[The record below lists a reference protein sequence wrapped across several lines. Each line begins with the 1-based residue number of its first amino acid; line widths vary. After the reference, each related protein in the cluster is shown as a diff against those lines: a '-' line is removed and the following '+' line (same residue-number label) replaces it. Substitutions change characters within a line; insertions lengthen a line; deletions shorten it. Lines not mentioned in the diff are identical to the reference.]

1 MMFSI
6 HSVSAKI
13 AAIVLL
19 AIAGLAAIGYLGYAD
34 LRSELMGQKK
44 LALQDQVETA
54 KSMIEGFRDRAAKGE
69 ISVEEA
75 KEGAKA
81 VLRPVRFGAD
91 KNYFFIYESDGLNVL
106 LPGKPELEGKSLIDM
121 KDTNGKLLIRDM
133 LAIAKAGGGNY
144 EYMWLKPG
152 DKEPSLKL
160 AYATT
165 IDGWGWMLGTGFHVA
180 DIEASLAASTRR
192 IGLITLVAL
201 IMLGALSFVVAR
213 GIAGP
218 LSRLTR
224 SMDRLQGGDL
234 DAEISGAAR
243 NDEIGLIGRAVAR
256 FRDLQR
262 ERIAAEAEAEAARAA
277 AMEKSRR
284 DALTGL
290 ADGFDRSFRETSA
303 GIENTATGFERV
315 ASDLLAVSDHTRRQ
329 AEASAEA
336 GRQAKDNVQAVS
348 SAAEELSASIA
359 EIVSQVNKTATI
371 SSGAVRETARAT
383 EVIRGLDEA
392 SSEIGKVVALIQEI
406 ADQTNLLA
414 LNATIEAARA
424 GEAGKGFA
432 VVASEVKQLAAQTSK
447 ATDEISRRIGV
458 IQSATGE
465 AVTATSTVE
474 HSIERVNEVTSS
486 IAATLDQQN
495 AAVSEITRAISS
507 TLAAVGSLAADMT
520 RLMEN
525 AEASDSKSQEVAAQ
539 ARRMLGDTKGLQAE
553 VDRLMR
559 EMRAA

>member
-1 MMFSI
+1 MFSI

-19 AIAGLAAIGYLGYAD
+19 AIAGLATIGYLGYSD
-34 LRSELMGQKK
+34 LRSELLGQKK
-44 LALQDQVETA
+44 LALQDQVQTA
-54 KSMIEGFRDRAAKGE
+54 QSMIEGFRDRALKGE
-69 ISVEEA
+69 MTLAEA
-75 KEGAKA
+75 QEAAKA
-81 VLRPVRFGAD
+81 VLRPVRFGPD
-91 KNYFFIYESDGLNVL
+91 KNYFFIYEADGKNVL

-121 KDTNGKLLIRDM
+121 KDVNGKPLIRDM

-144 EYMWLKPG
+144 EYLWVKPG
-152 DKEPSLKL
+152 DKDPSLKL
-160 AYATT
+160 AYATM
-165 IDGWGWMLGTGFHVA
+165 IEGWNWMLGTGFHVA

-192 IGLITLVAL
+192 IGLITLVSL
-201 IMLGALSFVVAR
+201 LMLGALSFVVAR
-213 GIAGP
+213 GISGP

-234 DAEISGAAR
+234 DAEISGATR
-243 NDEIGLIGRAVAR
+243 KDEIGLIGRAVAR

-277 AMEKSRR
+277 AMERSRR

-303 GIENTATGFERV
+303 GIENTATRFERV

-329 AEASAEA
+329 AEASAET

-359 EIVSQVNKTATI
+359 EIVAQVDKAAEI

-465 AVTATSTVE
+465 AVSATGTVE
-474 HSIERVNEVTSS
+474 QSIERVNEVASS

-507 TLAAVGSLAADMT
+507 TLTAVGGLATDMM

-539 ARRMLGDTKGLQAE
+539 ARRMLGDTKALQAE
-553 VDRLMR
+553 VDRLMH

>member
-1 MMFSI
+1 MFSI

-19 AIAGLAAIGYLGYAD
+19 AIVGLGTIGYLGYAD

-44 LALQDQVETA
+44 LELQDQVETA
-54 KSMIEGFRDRAAKGE
+54 RSMIEGFRDRAAKGE
-69 ISVEEA
+69 MTVAEA
-75 KEGAKA
+75 QEAAKA
-81 VLRPVRFGAD
+81 VLRPVRFGPD
-91 KNYFFIYESDGLNVL
+91 KNYFFIYDAEGLNIL
-106 LPGKPELEGKSLIDM
+106 LPAKRELEGKSLIDM
-121 KDTNGKLLIRDM
+121 KDTNGKPLVRDM
-133 LAIAKAGGGNY
+133 LSIAKAGGGNY
-144 EYMWLKPG
+144 EYMWVKPG

-160 AYATT
+160 AYAANVE
-165 IDGWGWMLGTGFHVA
+165 GWNWMLGTGFHVA

-192 IGLITLVAL
+192 VGLITLVSL
-201 IMLGALSFVVAR
+201 LMLGALSFVVAR

-224 SMDRLQGGDL
+224 SMDRLQSGDL

-243 NDEIGLIGRAVAR
+243 KDEIGLIGRAVAR

-262 ERIAAEAEAEAARAA
+262 ERIAAEADAEAARAA

-303 GIENTATGFERV
+303 GIESTATGFERV

-447 ATDEISRRIGV
+447 ATDEISRRIAV

-465 AVTATSTVE
+465 AVTATGTVE

-520 RLMEN
+520 QLMEN
-525 AEASDSKSQEVAAQ
+525 AEASDSKSQEVAVQ
-539 ARRMLGDTKGLQAE
+539 ARRMVGDSQALQAE
-553 VDRLMR
+553 VDRLMH

>member
-1 MMFSI
+1 MFSI
-6 HSVSAKI
+6 YSVSAKI

-19 AIAGLAAIGYLGYAD
+19 AIGGLATIGYLSYTD

-44 LALQDQVETA
+44 LELQGQVETVR
-54 KSMIEGFRDRAAKGE
+54 SMIEGFRDRATKGE
-69 ISVEEA
+69 MSVAEA
-75 KEGAKA
+75 QEAAKA

-91 KNYFFIYESDGLNVL
+91 KNYFFIYDADGLNIL

-121 KDTNGKLLIRDM
+121 KDADGKPLVRAM
-133 LAIAKAGGGNY
+133 LAIARAGGGNY
-144 EYMWLKPG
+144 QYMWVKPG

-160 AYATT
+160 AYATNV
-165 IDGWGWMLGTGFHVA
+165 DGWNWMLGTGFHVA
-180 DIEASLAASTRR
+180 DIEASLSASTRR
-192 IGLITLVAL
+192 IGLTTLVAL
-201 IMLGALSFVVAR
+201 LMLGALSVVVAR

-243 NDEIGLIGRAVAR
+243 KDEIGLIGRAVAR

-262 ERIAAEAEAEAARAA
+262 ERIAAEADAEAARAA

-303 GIENTATGFERV
+303 GIESTATGFERV

-329 AEASAEA
+329 AETSAEA
-336 GRQAKDNVQAVS
+336 GRQAKENVQAVS
-348 SAAEELSASIA
+348 SAAEELSASIS
-359 EIVSQVNKTATI
+359 EIVAQVTKTAAI

-392 SSEIGKVVALIQEI
+392 SGEIGKVVALIQEI

-447 ATDEISRRIGV
+447 ATDEISRRIAV

-525 AEASDSKSQEVAAQ
+525 TEASDSKSQEVAVQ
-539 ARRMLGDTKGLQAE
+539 ARRMVGDSKTLQAE
-553 VDRLMR
+553 VDRLMH

>member
-1 MMFSI
+1 MFSI

-13 AAIVLL
+13 AAIVVL
-19 AIAGLAAIGYLGYAD
+19 AIVGLATIGYLGYSD
-34 LRSELMGQKK
+34 LRSELLGQKK
-44 LALQDQVETA
+44 LALQDQVQTA
-54 KSMIEGFRDRAAKGE
+54 QSMIEGFRDRAAKGE
-69 ISVEEA
+69 MSLADAQEA
-75 KEGAKA
+75 AKA
-81 VLRPVRFGAD
+81 VLRSVRFGPD
-91 KNYFFIYESDGLNVL
+91 KNYFFIYEADGTNVL

-121 KDTNGKLLIRDM
+121 KDVNGKPIIRDM

-144 EYMWLKPG
+144 EYLWVKPG

-160 AYATT
+160 AYAMTVE
-165 IDGWGWMLGTGFHVA
+165 GWNWMLGTGFHVA

-192 IGLITLVAL
+192 IGLITLVSL
-201 IMLGALSFVVAR
+201 LMLGALSFVVAR

-234 DAEISGAAR
+234 DAEISGATR
-243 NDEIGLIGRAVAR
+243 KDEIGLIGRAVAR

-262 ERIAAEAEAEAARAA
+262 ERIAAEAEAEVARAA
-277 AMEKSRR
+277 AMERSRR

-303 GIENTATGFERV
+303 GIESTATGFERV

-359 EIVSQVNKTATI
+359 EIVSQVDKAAEI

-465 AVTATSTVE
+465 AVSATSTVE
-474 HSIERVNEVTSS
+474 QSIERVNEVASS

-507 TLAAVGSLAADMT
+507 TLTAVGGLASDMM

-539 ARRMLGDTKGLQAE
+539 ARRMLGDTKALQAE
-553 VDRLMR
+553 VDRLMH

>member
-1 MMFSI
+1 MFSI

-19 AIAGLAAIGYLGYAD
+19 AIAGLATIGYLGYSD
-34 LRSELMGQKK
+34 LRSELLGQKK
-44 LALQDQVETA
+44 LALQDQVQTA
-54 KSMIEGFRDRAAKGE
+54 QSMIEGFRDRALKGE
-69 ISVEEA
+69 MSLAEA
-75 KEGAKA
+75 QEAAKA
-81 VLRPVRFGAD
+81 VLRPVRFGPD
-91 KNYFFIYESDGLNVL
+91 KNYFFIYEADGKNVL

-121 KDTNGKLLIRDM
+121 KDVNGKPLIRDM

-144 EYMWLKPG
+144 EYLWVKPG
-152 DKEPSLKL
+152 DKDPSLKL
-160 AYATT
+160 AYATM
-165 IDGWGWMLGTGFHVA
+165 IEGWNWMLGTGFHVA
-180 DIEASLAASTRR
+180 DIEVSLAASTRR
-192 IGLITLVAL
+192 IGLITLVSL
-201 IMLGALSFVVAR
+201 LMLGALSFVVAR

-234 DAEISGAAR
+234 DAEISGATR
-243 NDEIGLIGRAVAR
+243 KDEIGLIGRAVAR

-277 AMEKSRR
+277 AMERSRR

-303 GIENTATGFERV
+303 GIESTATGFERV

-359 EIVSQVNKTATI
+359 EIVAQVDKAAEI

-392 SSEIGKVVALIQEI
+392 SGEIGKVVALIQEI

-465 AVTATSTVE
+465 AVSATGTVE
-474 HSIERVNEVTSS
+474 QSIERVNEVASS

-507 TLAAVGSLAADMT
+507 TLTAVGSLAADMM

-539 ARRMLGDTKGLQAE
+539 ARRMLGDTKALQAE
-553 VDRLMR
+553 VDRLMQ

>member
-1 MMFSI
+1 MFSI

-13 AAIVLL
+13 AAIVVL
-19 AIAGLAAIGYLGYAD
+19 AIVGLATIGYLGYSD
-34 LRSELMGQKK
+34 LRSELLGQKK
-44 LALQDQVETA
+44 LALQDQVQTA
-54 KSMIEGFRDRAAKGE
+54 QSMIEGFRDRAAKGE
-69 ISVEEA
+69 MSLADAQEA
-75 KEGAKA
+75 AKA
-81 VLRPVRFGAD
+81 VLRSVRFGPD
-91 KNYFFIYESDGLNVL
+91 KNYFFIYEADGTNVL

-121 KDTNGKLLIRDM
+121 KDVNGKPIIRDM

-144 EYMWLKPG
+144 EYLWVKPG

-160 AYATT
+160 AYAMTVE
-165 IDGWGWMLGTGFHVA
+165 GWNWMLGTGFHVA

-192 IGLITLVAL
+192 IGLITLVSL
-201 IMLGALSFVVAR
+201 LMLGALSFVVAR

-234 DAEISGAAR
+234 DAEISGATR
-243 NDEIGLIGRAVAR
+243 KDEIGLIGRAVAR

-277 AMEKSRR
+277 AMERARR

-303 GIENTATGFERV
+303 GIESTATGFERV

-359 EIVSQVNKTATI
+359 EIVAQVDKAAEI

-465 AVTATSTVE
+465 AVSATGTVE
-474 HSIERVNEVTSS
+474 QSIERVNEVASS

-507 TLAAVGSLAADMT
+507 TLTAVGGLATDMM

-525 AEASDSKSQEVAAQ
+525 AEASDTKSQEVAAQ
-539 ARRMLGDTKGLQAE
+539 ARRMLGDTKALQAE
-553 VDRLMR
+553 VDRLMH

>member
-1 MMFSI
+1 MFSI

-19 AIAGLAAIGYLGYAD
+19 AIAGLATIGYLGYTD
-34 LRSELMGQKK
+34 LRSELLGQKK
-44 LALQDQVETA
+44 LALQDQVQTA
-54 KSMIEGFRDRAAKGE
+54 QSMIEGFRDRAAKGE
-69 ISVEEA
+69 MSLAEA
-75 KEGAKA
+75 QEAAKA
-81 VLRPVRFGAD
+81 VLRPVRFGPD
-91 KNYFFIYESDGLNVL
+91 KNYFFIYEEDGKNVL

-121 KDTNGKLLIRDM
+121 KDVNGKPLIRDM

-144 EYMWLKPG
+144 EYLWVKPG
-152 DKEPSLKL
+152 DKDPSLKL

-165 IDGWGWMLGTGFHVA
+165 IDGWNWMLGTGFHVA

-192 IGLITLVAL
+192 IGLITLVSL
-201 IMLGALSFVVAR
+201 LLLGALSFVVAR
-213 GIAGP
+213 GISGP

-234 DAEISGAAR
+234 DAEISGATR
-243 NDEIGLIGRAVAR
+243 KDEIGLIGRAVAR

-277 AMEKSRR
+277 AMERSRR

-303 GIENTATGFERV
+303 GIESTATGFERV

-359 EIVSQVNKTATI
+359 EIVTQVDKAAEI

-465 AVTATSTVE
+465 AVSATSTVE
-474 HSIERVNEVTSS
+474 QSIERVNEVASS

-507 TLAAVGSLAADMT
+507 TLTAVGGLASDMM

-539 ARRMLGDTKGLQAE
+539 ARRMLGDTKALQAE
-553 VDRLMR
+553 VDRLMH

>member
-1 MMFSI
+1 MFSI

-13 AAIVLL
+13 AAIVVL
-19 AIAGLAAIGYLGYAD
+19 AIAGLATIGYLGYTD
-34 LRSELMGQKK
+34 LRSELLGQKK
-44 LALQDQVETA
+44 LALQDQVQTA
-54 KSMIEGFRDRAAKGE
+54 QSMIEGFRDRAAKGE
-69 ISVEEA
+69 MSLDEA
-75 KEGAKA
+75 KEAAKA
-81 VLRPVRFGAD
+81 VLRPVRFGPD
-91 KNYFFIYESDGLNVL
+91 KNYFFIYEEDGKNVL

-121 KDTNGKLLIRDM
+121 KDVNGKPLIRDM

-144 EYMWLKPG
+144 EYLWVKPG
-152 DKEPSLKL
+152 DKDPSLKL
-160 AYATT
+160 AYATS
-165 IDGWGWMLGTGFHVA
+165 IDGWNWMLGTGFHVA

-192 IGLITLVAL
+192 IGFITLVSL
-201 IMLGALSFVVAR
+201 LMLGALSFVVAR
-213 GIAGP
+213 GISGP

-234 DAEISGAAR
+234 DAEISGATR
-243 NDEIGLIGRAVAR
+243 KDEIGLIGRAVAR

-277 AMEKSRR
+277 AMERSRR

-303 GIENTATGFERV
+303 GIESTATGFERV

-359 EIVSQVNKTATI
+359 EIVTQVDKAAEI

-465 AVTATSTVE
+465 AVEATSTVE
-474 HSIERVNEVTSS
+474 QSIERVNEVASS

-507 TLAAVGSLAADMT
+507 TLAAVGGLATDMMQ
-520 RLMEN
+520 LMEN

-539 ARRMLGDTKGLQAE
+539 ARRMLGDTKALQAE
-553 VDRLMR
+553 VDRLMH

>member
-1 MMFSI
+1 MFSI

-19 AIAGLAAIGYLGYAD
+19 AIAGLATIGYLGYSD
-34 LRSELMGQKK
+34 LRSELLGQKK
-44 LALQDQVETA
+44 LALQDQVQTA
-54 KSMIEGFRDRAAKGE
+54 QSMIEGFRDRALKGE
-69 ISVEEA
+69 MTLAEA
-75 KEGAKA
+75 QEAAKA
-81 VLRPVRFGAD
+81 VLRPVRFGPD
-91 KNYFFIYESDGLNVL
+91 KNYFFIYEADGKNVL

-121 KDTNGKLLIRDM
+121 KDVNGKPLIRDM

-144 EYMWLKPG
+144 EYLWVKPG
-152 DKEPSLKL
+152 DKDPSLKL
-160 AYATT
+160 AYATM
-165 IDGWGWMLGTGFHVA
+165 IEGWNWMLGTGFHVA

-192 IGLITLVAL
+192 IGLITLVSL
-201 IMLGALSFVVAR
+201 LMLGALSFVVAR
-213 GIAGP
+213 GISGP

-234 DAEISGAAR
+234 DAEISGATR
-243 NDEIGLIGRAVAR
+243 KDEIGLIGRAVAR

-277 AMEKSRR
+277 AMERSRR

-359 EIVSQVNKTATI
+359 EIVAQVDKAAEI

-465 AVTATSTVE
+465 AVSATGTVE
-474 HSIERVNEVTSS
+474 QSIERVNEVASS

-507 TLAAVGSLAADMT
+507 TLTAVGGLATDMM

-539 ARRMLGDTKGLQAE
+539 ARRMLGDTKALQAE
-553 VDRLMR
+553 VDRLMH

>member
-1 MMFSI
+1 MFSI
-6 HSVSAKI
+6 YSVSAKI

-19 AIAGLAAIGYLGYAD
+19 AIGGLATIGYLSYTD

-44 LALQDQVETA
+44 LELQGQVETVR
-54 KSMIEGFRDRAAKGE
+54 STIEGFRDRATKGE
-69 ISVEEA
+69 ISVAEA
-75 KEGAKA
+75 QEAAKA

-91 KNYFFIYESDGLNVL
+91 KNYFFIYDADGLNIL

-121 KDTNGKLLIRDM
+121 KDADGKPLVRAM

-144 EYMWLKPG
+144 QYMWVKPG

-160 AYATT
+160 AYATNV
-165 IDGWGWMLGTGFHVA
+165 DGWNWMLGTGFHVA
-180 DIEASLAASTRR
+180 DIEASLSASTRR
-192 IGLITLVAL
+192 IGLTTLVAL
-201 IMLGALSFVVAR
+201 LLLGALSVVVAR

-243 NDEIGLIGRAVAR
+243 KDEIGLIGRAVAR

-262 ERIAAEAEAEAARAA
+262 ERIAAEADAEAARAA

-290 ADGFDRSFRETSA
+290 ADGFDKSFRETSA
-303 GIENTATGFERV
+303 GIESTATGFERV
-315 ASDLLAVSDHTRRQ
+315 ASDLLAVSNHTRRQ

-336 GRQAKDNVQAVS
+336 GRQAKENVQAVS
-348 SAAEELSASIA
+348 SAAEELSASIS
-359 EIVSQVNKTATI
+359 EIVAQVDKAADI
-371 SSGAVRETARAT
+371 SGGAVRETARAT

-392 SSEIGKVVALIQEI
+392 SGEIGKVVALIQEI

-447 ATDEISRRIGV
+447 ATDEISRRIAV

-474 HSIERVNEVTSS
+474 QSIERVNEVASS

-507 TLAAVGSLAADMT
+507 TLTAVGSLATDMM

-525 AEASDSKSQEVAAQ
+525 AEASDSKSQEVAVQ
-539 ARRMLGDTKGLQAE
+539 ARRMLGDSKTLQAE

>member
-1 MMFSI
+1 MFSI

-54 KSMIEGFRDRAAKGE
+54 KSMIEGFRDAAAKGE

-75 KEGAKA
+75 KEAAKA

-121 KDTNGKLLIRDM
+121 KDTNGKPLIRDM

-144 EYMWLKPG
+144 EYLWLKPG

-165 IDGWGWMLGTGFHVA
+165 VDGWGWMLGTGFHVA

-243 NDEIGLIGRAVAR
+243 KDEIGLIGRAVAR

-315 ASDLLAVSDHTRRQ
+315 ASDLLAVSNHTRRQ

>member
-1 MMFSI
+1 MFSI

-19 AIAGLAAIGYLGYAD
+19 AIAGLATIGYLGYSD
-34 LRSELMGQKK
+34 LRSELLGQKK
-44 LALQDQVETA
+44 LALQDQVQTA
-54 KSMIEGFRDRAAKGE
+54 QSMIEGFRDRALKGE
-69 ISVEEA
+69 MTLAEA
-75 KEGAKA
+75 QEAAKA
-81 VLRPVRFGAD
+81 VLRPVRFGPD
-91 KNYFFIYESDGLNVL
+91 KNYFFIYEADGKNVL

-121 KDTNGKLLIRDM
+121 KDVNGKPLIRDM

-144 EYMWLKPG
+144 EYLWVKPG
-152 DKEPSLKL
+152 DKDPSLKL
-160 AYATT
+160 AYATM
-165 IDGWGWMLGTGFHVA
+165 IEGWNWMLGTGFHVA

-192 IGLITLVAL
+192 IGLITLVSL
-201 IMLGALSFVVAR
+201 LMLGALSFVVAR
-213 GIAGP
+213 GISGP

-234 DAEISGAAR
+234 DAEISGATR
-243 NDEIGLIGRAVAR
+243 KDEIGLIGRAVAR

-277 AMEKSRR
+277 AMERSRR

-359 EIVSQVNKTATI
+359 EIVAQVDKAAEI

-465 AVTATSTVE
+465 AVSATGTVE
-474 HSIERVNEVTSS
+474 QSIERVNEVASS

-507 TLAAVGSLAADMT
+507 TLTAVGGLANDMM

-539 ARRMLGDTKGLQAE
+539 ARRMLGDTKALQAE
-553 VDRLMR
+553 VDRLMH

>member
-1 MMFSI
+1 MFSI

-13 AAIVLL
+13 AAIVVL
-19 AIAGLAAIGYLGYAD
+19 AIAGLATIGYLGYTD
-34 LRSELMGQKK
+34 LRSELLGQKK
-44 LALQDQVETA
+44 LALQDQVQTA
-54 KSMIEGFRDRAAKGE
+54 QSMIEGFRDRAAKGE
-69 ISVEEA
+69 MSLEEA
-75 KEGAKA
+75 QEAAKA
-81 VLRPVRFGAD
+81 VLRPVRFGPD
-91 KNYFFIYESDGLNVL
+91 KNYFFIYEEDGKNVL

-121 KDTNGKLLIRDM
+121 KDVNGKPLIRDM

-144 EYMWLKPG
+144 EYLWVKPG
-152 DKEPSLKL
+152 DKDPSLKL

-165 IDGWGWMLGTGFHVA
+165 IDGWNWMLGTGFHVA

-192 IGLITLVAL
+192 IGLITLVSL
-201 IMLGALSFVVAR
+201 LLLGALSFVVAR
-213 GIAGP
+213 GISGP

-234 DAEISGAAR
+234 DAEISGATR
-243 NDEIGLIGRAVAR
+243 KDEIGLIGRAVAR

-277 AMEKSRR
+277 AMERSRR

-303 GIENTATGFERV
+303 GIESTATGFERV

-359 EIVSQVNKTATI
+359 EIVTQVDKAAEI

-465 AVTATSTVE
+465 AVSATSTVE
-474 HSIERVNEVTSS
+474 QSIERVNEVASS

-507 TLAAVGSLAADMT
+507 TLTAVGGLASDMM

-539 ARRMLGDTKGLQAE
+539 ARRMLGDTKALQAE
-553 VDRLMR
+553 VDRLMH

>member
-1 MMFSI
+1 MFSI

-13 AAIVLL
+13 AAIVVL
-19 AIAGLAAIGYLGYAD
+19 AIAGLGTIGYLGYAD

-44 LALQDQVETA
+44 LELQDQVETA
-54 KSMIEGFRDRAAKGE
+54 RSMIEGFRDRAAKGE
-69 ISVEEA
+69 MSVTDA
-75 KEGAKA
+75 QDAAKA
-81 VLRPVRFGAD
+81 VLRPVRFGPD
-91 KNYFFIYESDGLNVL
+91 KNYFFIYDANGQNIL
-106 LPGKPELEGKSLIDM
+106 LPAKPELEGKSLIDM
-121 KDTNGKLLIRDM
+121 KDTNGKLLVRDM

-144 EYMWLKPG
+144 EYMWVKPG

-160 AYATT
+160 AYA
-165 IDGWGWMLGTGFHVA
+165 DNVEGWNWMLGTGFHVA

-192 IGLITLVAL
+192 IGLITLVSL
-201 IMLGALSFVVAR
+201 LMLGSLSFVVAR
-213 GIAGP
+213 GISGP

-234 DAEISGAAR
+234 DAEISGATR
-243 NDEIGLIGRAVAR
+243 KDEIGLIGRAVAR

-262 ERIAAEAEAEAARAA
+262 ERIAAEADAEAARAA

-303 GIENTATGFERV
+303 GIESTATGFERV

-348 SAAEELSASIA
+348 SAAEELSASIS
-359 EIVSQVNKTATI
+359 EIVAQVDKAADI

-424 GEAGKGFA
+424 GEAGTGFA

-474 HSIERVNEVTSS
+474 QSIERVNEVASS

-507 TLAAVGSLAADMT
+507 TLAAVGSLATDMT

-539 ARRMLGDTKGLQAE
+539 ARRMLGDTKVLQAE

>member
-1 MMFSI
+1 MFSI

-19 AIAGLAAIGYLGYAD
+19 AIAGLATIGYLGYAD

-44 LALQDQVETA
+44 LALQDQVQTA
-54 KSMIEGFRDRAAKGE
+54 RSMVEGFRDRAAKGE
-69 ISVEEA
+69 MSEAEA
-75 KEGAKA
+75 KEAAKA
-81 VLRPVRFGAD
+81 VLRPVRFGPD
-91 KNYFFIYESDGLNVL
+91 KNYFFVYDADGVNIL

-121 KDTNGKLLIRDM
+121 KDTNGKPLIRDM

-144 EYMWLKPG
+144 EYLWVKPG
-152 DKEPSLKL
+152 DKEASLKL

-165 IDGWGWMLGTGFHVA
+165 VEGWNWMLGTGFHVA
-180 DIEASLAASTRR
+180 DVEASLAASTRR
-192 IGLITLVAL
+192 IGLTTLVSL
-201 IMLGALSFVVAR
+201 LMIGALSFVVAR

-234 DAEISGAAR
+234 DAEISGATR
-243 NDEIGLIGRAVAR
+243 KDEIGLIGRAVAR

-262 ERIAAEAEAEAARAA
+262 ERIAAEAEAEVARAA
-277 AMEKSRR
+277 AMEKARR
-284 DALTGL
+284 DALAGL
-290 ADGFDRSFRETSA
+290 ANGFDRSFRETSA
-303 GIENTATGFERV
+303 GIESTATGFERV

-359 EIVSQVNKTATI
+359 EIVAQVDKAADI

-465 AVTATSTVE
+465 AVSATGTVE
-474 HSIERVNEVTSS
+474 QSIEKVNEVASS

-525 AEASDSKSQEVAAQ
+525 AEASDTKSQEVAAQ
-539 ARRMLGDTKGLQAE
+539 ARRMLGDSKALQAE
-553 VDRLMR
+553 VDRLMH